1 LAYRSTNGADSSAM
15 ASSNR
20 GAPAPSGAPAPEGAA
35 IERRKAE
42 HLRIAAEEDIETRRA
57 PGWDDVHLVHE
68 ALPATDAARIDL
80 SARLLG
86 HTLAL
91 PLMIAGM
98 TGGHSG
104 AEQVNLTLAEAA
116 ARHGLGIGVGSQRAA
131 LRDPNLRRTYA
142 VVRERAPKAFVIANV
157 GVSQLVEQDDSEPL
171 DANEIRTLIEMVGAN
186 AIALHLNYLEE
197 SVQPEGQTRAA
208 GIDTA
213 IRRLVRRSSVP
224 VIAKETGAGI
234 SGQAARRLR
243 ALGVKALDIGGV
255 GGTSFAAIE
264 ALRARD
270 RGDAARAR
278 LGQVF
283 RDWGIPSAVAV
294 AGSAR
299 AGLPVIAT
307 GGVRS
312 GLDAAKA
319 LALGATVV
327 GVGRP
332 LLQAALDGPA
342 AVDEWV
348 RQFALELRTA
358 TFLSGVSR
366 ARDLSK
372 RRPVITGDTRD
383 WIAQLGYDRR
393 PRAAK

>member
-1 LAYRSTNGADSSAM
+1 M

-20 GAPAPSGAPAPEGAA
+20 PTPEAA

-42 HLRIAAEEDIETRRA
+42 HLRIAAEEDIETTRA
-57 PGWDDVHLVHE
+57 PGWDDVHLVHD
-68 ALPATDAARIDL
+68 ALPAVDAERIDL
-80 SARLLG
+80 STRLLG

-91 PLMIAGM
+91 PLVIAGM

-104 AEQVNLTLAEAA
+104 AERVNATLAEAA
-116 ARHGLGIGVGSQRAA
+116 ARSGLAIGVGSQRAA
-131 LRDPNLRRTYA
+131 LGDPTLRRTYA
-142 VVRERAPKAFVIANV
+142 VVRERAPNAFVIANV
-157 GVSQLVEQDDSEPL
+157 GISQLVAQDDDAPL
-171 DANEIRTLIEMVGAN
+171 GVTDVRLLIDMVGAN

-197 SVQPEGQTRAA
+197 SVQPEGQTRATGTA
-208 GIDTA
+208 AA

-234 SGQAARRLR
+234 SGAVAKRLK
-243 ALGVKALDIGGV
+243 ALGVKAIDVGGV

-278 LGQVF
+278 LGEVF
-283 RDWGIPSAVAV
+283 RDWGVPSAVAV

-299 AGLPVIAT
+299 SGLPVIAT

-319 LALGATVV
+319 LALGATAV

-332 LLQAALDGPA
+332 LLQAALEGGD
-342 AVDEWV
+342 AVDHWIA
-348 RQFALELRTA
+348 QFTLELRTA
-358 TFLSGVSR
+358 TFLSGVTR
-366 ARDLSK
+366 ARDLAL
-372 RRPVITGDTRD
+372 RPPVVTGETRE
-383 WIAQLGYDRR
+383 WIVQLGYTPVRG
-393 PRAAK
+393 ATK

>member
-1 LAYRSTNGADSSAM
+1 M

-20 GAPAPSGAPAPEGAA
+20 EVPTPASAGAA

-42 HLRIAAEEDIETRRA
+42 HLRIAAEEDIETRRPA
-57 PGWDDVHLVHE
+57 GWDDVHLVHE

-80 SARLLG
+80 GARLLG

-91 PLMIAGM
+91 PLVIAGM
-98 TGGHSG
+98 TGGHAG
-104 AEQVNLTLAEAA
+104 AERVNVTLAEAA
-116 ARHGLGIGVGSQRAA
+116 ARHGIGIGVGSQRAA
-131 LRDPNLRRTYA
+131 LRDPSLRRTYA

-157 GVSQLVEQDDSEPL
+157 GISQLVEQDDGEPL
-171 DANEIRTLIEMVGAN
+171 GAKEIRTLIEMVGAN

-197 SVQPEGQTRAA
+197 SVQPEGQTRAS
-208 GIDTA
+208 GLDTA

-234 SGQAARRLR
+234 SGYAARRLR
-243 ALGVKALDIGGV
+243 SLGVKAIDVGGV

-264 ALRARD
+264 GLRARD
-270 RGDAARAR
+270 RGDIARAR
-278 LGQVF
+278 LGEVF
-283 RDWGIPSAVAV
+283 RDWGVPCAVAV

-299 AGLPVIAT
+299 SGLPVIAT
-307 GGVRS
+307 GGVRG

-332 LLQAALDGPA
+332 LLQAALDGA
-342 AVDEWV
+342 EAVDEWV

-358 TFLSGVSR
+358 AFLSGVTR
-366 ARDLSK
+366 TRDLSK
-372 RRPVITGDTRD
+372 RRPVITGETRD
-383 WIAQLGYDRR
+383 WIAQLGYEAR
-393 PRAAK
+393 PRSAR